1 MAQYDDVASR
11 YARFIAPKYE
21 PIAALVADVT
31 RIAPGE
37 RVAEL
42 AVGTGALTRLL
53 TPKQPAGGGYV
64 AIDLSPAMLRIAR
77 ETVDQSVVLLVGDVQ
92 RLPLRDGSF
101 DHVVSSLGPV
111 QETESAFAEC
121 LRVLRPGGRLAIT
134 LWGHDYLELSL
145 LQAVRTRLEGGD
157 FPTAPASAA
166 EKRAESAGFTDVRTT
181 HHQLPVTHDSVAA
194 YVDYRAGFGHPP
206 WLPADRQPEMLSE
219 IEREAA
225 SYVDDQGRVQLDWQI
240 AVLEATHPG

>member
-1 MAQYDDVASR
+1 VAQYDDVAIR
-11 YARFIAPKYE
+11 YARSIAPKYE
-21 PIAALVADVT
+21 PIAALVADAVQ
-31 RIAPGE
+31 IAPGD

-53 TPKQPAGGGYV
+53 TPTRPAAGYV

-77 ETVDQSVVLLVGDVQ
+77 EAVDPGVVLLVGDVH
-92 RLPLRDGSF
+92 RLPLRDASV

-111 QETESAFAEC
+111 QETESAFAES
-121 LRVLRPGGRLAIT
+121 LRVLRPGGRLTLT

-157 FPTAPASAA
+157 FPSAPAAAAA
-166 EKRAESAGFTDVRTT
+166 ERAEAAGFTDVRTT

-194 YVDYRAGFGHPP
+194 YVEYRAGFGQPP
-206 WLPADRQPEMLSE
+206 WLPAERQPEMLGE

-225 SYVDDQGRVQLDWQI
+225 AYVDDQGRVQLDWQI
-240 AVLEATHPG
+240 AVLEATRPR